1 MKKFAKMA
9 LATLALVVALS
20 TGASTEVEAAKAKKY
35 VKKVVSV
42 DKLSG
47 KKTITLT
54 KGKKA
59 TLKSTVT
66 VTKKKYNKAKYKK
79 LTFKSSN
86 KKVATVNKKGVITA
100 KKTGSC
106 KITVTSVKNKKK
118 ATVKVKVVAGKV
130 TSVKMNKKT
139 ASMTEGDKLTLKATV
154 KSKGKKANKKV
165 VWKTS
170 NKKVATVKNG
180 VVTAVGAGTVK
191 ITATATDGTN
201 KKATCTITVAAKPA
215 PVQPAPT
222 KTTYTTIT
230 PVQGAKADVTVSFSG
245 DKAKIAADVT
255 KLVKAAGIKEG
266 ESKVVTVNGKDATVV
281 YEGGV
286 LYVKGNVA
294 KMTLADYITD
304 KTAKDDKVVVTY
316 GANAAKAVA
325 ALQLAPLAA
334 AGTTYTYDITIDGV
348 KVTSMEISATGIK
361 LTVDGTAYDMTVNAG
376 VIEVKGDVTATAAV
390 KKLVEKKLATVATV
404 QK

>member
-191 ITATATDGTN
+191 ITATATDGTK

-222 KTTYTTIT
+222 KTTYTEIT
-230 PVQGAKADVTVSFSG
+230 PVTGKTATVKVGFGDDKVKAAADLEKLIVAAVADGSSKTVTVNGITDKVYVINKKVYVGESKMALASYLQDKVAKEADVTV
-245 DKAKIAADVT
+245 
-255 KLVKAAGIKEG
+255 
-266 ESKVVTVNGKDATVV
+266 
-281 YEGGV
+281 
-286 LYVKGNVA
+286 
-294 KMTLADYITD
+294 
-304 KTAKDDKVVVTY
+304 TY
-316 GANAAKAVA
+316 GVNAAKAIA
-325 ALQLAPLAA
+325 AVELAKYTA
-334 AGTTYTYDITIDGV
+334 AGTYTYEVTIDGN
-348 KVTSMEISATGIK
+348 KVTSMTVATTGITMVINGK
-361 LTVDGTAYDMTVNAG
+361 TYEATVESG
-376 VIEVKGDVTATAAV
+376 VILVKGDLMADTVVKDLMAKGYVTAKT
-390 KKLVEKKLATVATV
+390 VEK
-404 QK
+404 